1 MKYADAALR
10 IAVDRARAPQGAAW
24 AAEPDAIQV
33 LCDLFRRLPRRVVA
47 EDAADDLSLLWND
60 LALPRRD
67 DAILERANDAIAEA
81 DATAGLAEL
90 DAPAKSTARLVGQFL
105 EEQRVHRPLE
115 ADVEVRDVALGE
127 HHDVH
132 AGERQAL
139 EQAGGVFLVTA
150 EAVQCFGQ
158 DDVDLAAQGVGHHR
172 LEARPQER
180 GSGDRVVRVFALDV
194 PALALRELPADAE
207 LVGDRRVS
215 LVLRGVAGVDGNLH
229 SRPSSVEPS
238 GSSTVTMRANIS
250 RAACRASSRA
260 NARSDAST

>member
-1 MKYADAALR
+1 MDGAG
-10 IAVDRARAPQGAAW
+10 APQGAAR
-24 AAEPDAIQV
+24 AAEPFAIQV
-33 LCDLFRRLPRRVVA
+33 LGDLLRRQARCVVL
-47 EDAADDLSLLWND
+47 EDAANDVGFLGHD
-60 LALPRRD
+60 LALAGRD
-67 DAILERANDAIAEA
+67 DAVLERADDAIAEA
-81 DATAGLAEL
+81 HATAGLAEF
-90 DAPAKSTARLVGQFL
+90 DASSQPTPRLVGQLL

-127 HHDVH
+127 RHDVH

-139 EQAGGVFLVTA
+139 EQAGGVFLVAA
-150 EAVQCFGQ
+150 EAVERFGH

-172 LEARPQER
+172 LEAWPHQR
-180 GSGDRVVRVFALDV
+180 GAGDRVIRVLALDV

-215 LVLRGVAGVDGNLH
+215 LVLRGIAGVDGNLH
-229 SRPSSVEPS
+229 SRPSSVERS
-238 GSSTVTMRANIS
+238 SSSTVTMRANTS